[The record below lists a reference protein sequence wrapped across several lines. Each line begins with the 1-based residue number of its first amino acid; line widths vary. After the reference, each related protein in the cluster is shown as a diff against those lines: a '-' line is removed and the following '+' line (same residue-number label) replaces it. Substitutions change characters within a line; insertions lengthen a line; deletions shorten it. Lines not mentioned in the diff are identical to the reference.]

1 MTRKPRKLDE
11 NRQKVLEMRRQTRKL
26 RYSSYRNAQK
36 GEEKAR
42 SFGDT
47 LKRLLKYLFEHKG
60 GCVIVLITC
69 ILSTVC
75 NVIGPTYIGDALD
88 VLNDQ
93 VALKIQ
99 GQEISA
105 ETLIPYILML
115 LAVYGGMAVFSF
127 VQQYTM
133 AGITAKVVR
142 RLREDLNTK
151 LSRLPLKFFDS
162 NAKGDILSRLI
173 NDIDNISNTLQH
185 NLVSVVTSII
195 TLVGVFVM
203 MVITNWFLTLV
214 IVFIVPP
221 AAAIALS
228 IMKVSKKLF
237 RIQWD
242 RTGELNGH
250 VEEMYTGHKIVR
262 LFGQEQLAVDEFN
275 DINDELTEVSRK
287 AQFISGT
294 IAPFINLID
303 NFGYIL
309 IAIIGGYLIV
319 NNGVFAVN
327 GTVLFDMGESFTIG
341 GILTF
346 ITYSKLFTSPISQ
359 LAQIV
364 NNLQSSMASSERVFA
379 ILDEKEEVPDKNENR
394 IEFKD
399 VLKFENVSF
408 SYSPD
413 KPLMENLDIT
423 VKCGGL
429 VALVGPTGAGK
440 TTFVNLLMRFYDVNE
455 GKITIDGTDIRD
467 IPRDDLR
474 SLYGMVLQD
483 TWLFNGT
490 IKDNIRY
497 GRLDAT
503 DEEVIAA
510 AKAAHADEF
519 ISELSEGY
527 DTILE
532 ENGENL
538 SQGQRQLLT
547 IARALLKDPK
557 ILILDEA
564 TSSVDTRTELLLQAA
579 MSEIMKGRTNFVIA
593 HRLSTIKKADEIL
606 FIDKGTVKE
615 RGTHQELLQ
624 KGGLY
629 ADMYYSQFGGKVSD
643 RKLET
648 DN

>member
-1 MTRKPRKLDE
+1 MTRKPRQLDE
-11 NRQKVLEMRRQTRKL
+11 NRQKLLEMRRNTRKL
-26 RYSSYRNAQK
+26 RYSSYRSVQK
-36 GEEKAR
+36 GEEKATR
-42 SFGDT
+42 FGET
-47 LKRLLKYLFEHKG
+47 MKRLLKYLLEHKG

-69 ILSTVC
+69 LLSTVC
-75 NVIGPTYIGDALD
+75 NVIGPSYIGDALD
-88 VLNDQ
+88 VLNEQ
-93 VALKIQ
+93 VALKIE
-99 GQEISA
+99 GYEISA
-105 ETLIPYILML
+105 ESLIPYILML
-115 LAVYGGMAVFSF
+115 LAVYGGMAIFSF
-127 VQQYTM
+127 IQQFTM

-195 TLVGVFVM
+195 TIVGVFVM
-203 MVITNWFLTLV
+203 MVVTNWFLTLV
-214 IVFIVPP
+214 IVLIVPP

-237 RIQWD
+237 KTQWD

-275 DINDELTEVSRK
+275 DINDELTDVSRK

-327 GTVLFDMGESFTIG
+327 GTVLYDMGESFTIG

-379 ILDEKEEVPDKNENR
+379 VLDESEEVADKEGKS

-413 KPLMENLDIT
+413 KPLMENLDIS

-440 TTFVNLLMRFYDVNE
+440 TTFVNLLMRFYDVND

-467 IPRDDLR
+467 IPRDALR

-497 GRLDAT
+497 GKLDAT

-519 ISELSEGY
+519 IAELSEGY

-643 RKLET
+643 KKLDT
-648 DN
+648 DF

>member
-1 MTRKPRKLDE
+1 MTRKPRKLPE
-11 NRQKVLEMRRQTRKL
+11 NRQKLLEMRRKTRKL
-26 RYSSYRNAQK
+26 RYSSYRSAQD
-36 GEEKAR
+36 GEEKASR
-42 SFGDT
+42 FGET
-47 LKRLLKYLFEHKG
+47 MKRLLKYLLEHKV
-60 GCVIVLITC
+60 GCVIVIITC
-69 ILSTVC
+69 LLSTVC

-88 VLNDQ
+88 VLNEQ

-99 GQEISA
+99 GYEISA
-105 ETLIPYILML
+105 ESLVPYLLML
-115 LAVYGGMAVFSF
+115 VAVYGGMAIFSF
-127 VQQYTM
+127 IQQYTM

-151 LSRLPLKFFDS
+151 LSHLPLKFFDS

-185 NLVSVVTSII
+185 NLVSVITSII
-195 TLVGVFVM
+195 TIVGVFTM
-203 MVITNWFLTLV
+203 MVVTNWFLTLI
-214 IVFIVPP
+214 IVLIVPP

-237 RIQWD
+237 KAQWD

-275 DINDELTEVSRK
+275 DINDELTDVSRK

-309 IAIIGGYLIV
+309 IAIVGGYLIV

-327 GTVLFDMGESFTIG
+327 GTVLFDMGEGFTIG

-379 ILDEKEEVPDKNENR
+379 LLDEPEEVADKDGSE

-399 VLKFENVSF
+399 ALKFENVSF

-413 KPLMENLDIT
+413 KPLMENLDIS

-440 TTFVNLLMRFYDVNE
+440 TTFVNLLMRFYDVND

-497 GRLDAT
+497 GKLDAT

-519 ISELSEGY
+519 ISEFSEGY
-527 DTILE
+527 NTMLE

-538 SQGQRQLLT
+538 SQGQRQLIT

-606 FIDKGTVKE
+606 FIDGGAVKE

-643 RKLET
+643 KKLET

>member
-1 MTRKPRKLDE
+1 MTRKPRKLPE
-11 NRQKVLEMRRQTRKL
+11 NRQKLLEMRRKTRKL
-26 RYSSYRNAQK
+26 RYSSYRSAQD
-36 GEEKAR
+36 GEEKASR
-42 SFGDT
+42 FGET
-47 LKRLLKYLFEHKG
+47 MKRLLKYLLEHKV
-60 GCVIVLITC
+60 GCVIVIITC
-69 ILSTVC
+69 LLSTVC

-88 VLNDQ
+88 VLNEQ

-99 GQEISA
+99 GYEISA
-105 ETLIPYILML
+105 ESLVPYLLML
-115 LAVYGGMAVFSF
+115 VAVYGGMAIFSF
-127 VQQYTM
+127 IQQYTM

-151 LSRLPLKFFDS
+151 LSHLPLKFFDS

-185 NLVSVVTSII
+185 NLVSVITSII
-195 TLVGVFVM
+195 TIVGVFTM
-203 MVITNWFLTLV
+203 MVVTNWFLTLI
-214 IVFIVPP
+214 IVLIVPP

-237 RIQWD
+237 KAQWD

-275 DINDELTEVSRK
+275 DINDELTDVSRK

-327 GTVLFDMGESFTIG
+327 GTVLFDMGEGFTIG

-379 ILDEKEEVPDKNENR
+379 LLDEPEEVADKDGSE

-399 VLKFENVSF
+399 ALKFENVSF

-413 KPLMENLDIT
+413 KPLMENLDIS

-440 TTFVNLLMRFYDVNE
+440 TTFVNLLMRFYDVND

-497 GRLDAT
+497 GKLDAT

-519 ISELSEGY
+519 ISEFSEGY
-527 DTILE
+527 NTMLE

-606 FIDKGTVKE
+606 FIDGGAVKE

-643 RKLET
+643 KKLET

>member
-1 MTRKPRKLDE
+1 MTKKQRNLDE
-11 NRQKVLEMRRQTRKL
+11 NRQRLLEMRRKTRKL
-26 RYSSYRNAQK
+26 RYSSYRSVQE
-36 GEEKAR
+36 GEEKATR
-42 SFGDT
+42 FGET
-47 LKRLLKYLFEHKG
+47 MRRLLKYLVEHKG
-60 GCVIVLITC
+60 GCVIVFITC

-88 VLNDQ
+88 VLNEQ

-99 GQEISA
+99 GLEISA
-105 ETLIPYILML
+105 ESLVPYLIML
-115 LAVYGGMAVFSF
+115 VAVYGGMAIFSF
-127 VQQYTM
+127 IQQYTM

-142 RLREDLNTK
+142 RLREDLNRK
-151 LSRLPLKFFDS
+151 LSHLPLKYFDS

-195 TLVGVFVM
+195 TIVGVFTM
-203 MVITNWFLTLV
+203 MIVTNWFLTLV
-214 IVFIVPP
+214 IVLIVPP

-237 RIQWD
+237 KRQWD

-275 DINDELTEVSRK
+275 DINDELTDVSRR

-294 IAPFINLID
+294 ISPFINLID
-303 NFGYIL
+303 NLGYIL

-327 GTVLFDMGESFTIG
+327 GTVLYDMGESFTIG

-379 ILDEKEEVPDKNENR
+379 LLDEPEEIADKNANS
-394 IEFKD
+394 IEFND

-408 SYSPD
+408 AYSQD
-413 KPLMENLDIT
+413 KPLMENLDIS

-467 IPRDDLR
+467 IPRDSLR

-490 IKDNIRY
+490 VKDNIRY
-497 GRLDAT
+497 GKLDAT

-510 AKAAHADEF
+510 AKAAHADDF
-519 ISELSEGY
+519 IAELPDGY
-527 DTILE
+527 NTVLE
-532 ENGENL
+532 ENGGNL

-593 HRLSTIKKADEIL
+593 HRLSTIRKADEIL
-606 FIDKGTVKE
+606 FIDKGSVKE
-615 RGTHQELLQ
+615 RGTHDELLK

-629 ADMYYSQFGGKVSD
+629 ADMYYSQFGSKVSD
-643 RKLET
+643 KKLDT
-648 DN
+648 DF

>member
-1 MTRKPRKLDE
+1 MKKQRILDE
-11 NRQKVLEMRRQTRKL
+11 KRSNLLEMRRSTRKQ
-26 RYSSYRNAQK
+26 RYSSYRSVQK
-36 GEEKAR
+36 GEERASR
-42 SFGDT
+42 FTET
-47 LKRLLKYLFEHKG
+47 LKRLLAYLKEHKR
-60 GCVIVLITC
+60 GCVIVFITC
-69 ILSTVC
+69 ILSTIC

-88 VLNDQ
+88 VLNEQ
-93 VALKIQ
+93 VALKIN

-105 ETLIPYILML
+105 DALIPYILML

-127 VQQYTM
+127 IQQYTM
-133 AGITAKVVR
+133 AGVTARVVR
-142 RLREDLNTK
+142 RLREDLNGK

-173 NDIDNISNTLQH
+173 NDIDNISNTLQNH
-185 NLVSVVTSII
+185 LVSVITSVI
-195 TLVGVFVM
+195 TIVGVFVM
-203 MVITNWFLTLV
+203 MLITNWLLTIIILL
-214 IVFIVPP
+214 IVPP

-237 RIQWD
+237 KAQWD

-275 DINDELTEVSRK
+275 DINDELTDVSRR

-319 NNGVFAVN
+319 NNGVFTFN
-327 GTVLFDMGESFTIG
+327 GNVIFDMGQSFTIG

-379 ILDEKEEVPDKNENR
+379 LLDEDEEVADNTGDK

-413 KPLMENLDIT
+413 KPLMENLDIS

-455 GKITIDGTDIRD
+455 GRITIDGTDIRH

-503 DEEVIAA
+503 DEEVVAA

-519 ISELSEGY
+519 ICELADGY
-527 DTILE
+527 DTMLD
-532 ENGENL
+532 ENGDNL

-615 RGTHQELLQ
+615 RGTHEELLE

-643 RKLET
+643 KRLDT

>member
-1 MTRKPRKLDE
+1 MKYKSRNLDE
-11 NRQKVLEMRRQTRKL
+11 KRRILLENRRKTRRV
-26 RYSSYRNAQK
+26 RYSSYSGVRAD
-36 GEEKAR
+36 EEKAAR
-42 SFGDT
+42 FSET
-47 LKRLLKYLFEHKG
+47 AKRLSAYIFEHKIG
-60 GCVIVLITC
+60 FAIVLVTC

-88 VLNDQ
+88 VLNEQ

-105 ETLIPYILML
+105 ETLVPYLIML
-115 LAVYGGMAVFSF
+115 VAVYGGMAIFSF
-127 VQQYTM
+127 IQQYNM
-133 AGITAKVVR
+133 AGITAKIVR
-142 RLREDLNTK
+142 RLREEINRK
-151 LSRLPLKFFDS
+151 LSHLPLKYFDS
-162 NAKGDILSRLI
+162 NAKGDILSRVI

-185 NLVSVVTSII
+185 NLVSIITSII
-195 TLVGVFVM
+195 TIVGVFVM
-203 MVITNWFLTLV
+203 MLSTNWFLTLV
-214 IVFIVPP
+214 IVAIVPP

-237 RIQWD
+237 RKQWD

-250 VEEMYTGHKIVR
+250 IEEMYTGHKIVR

-275 DINDELTEVSRK
+275 DINDELTDVSRR

-303 NFGYIL
+303 NIGYIL
-309 IAIIGGYLIV
+309 IAVLGGYLIV
-319 NNGVFAVN
+319 NQGVFAI
-327 GTVLFDMGESFTIG
+327 GSTVIYDMGESFTIG

-364 NNLQSSMASSERVFA
+364 NQLQSCMASSERVFTL
-379 ILDEKEEVPDKNENR
+379 IDEPEEVADKNCGSLSFRNE
-394 IEFKD
+394 
-399 VLKFENVSF
+399 LKFEDVSF

-423 VKCGGL
+423 VKRGGL

-440 TTFVNLLMRFYDVNE
+440 TTFVNLLMRFYDVTG

-467 IPRDDLR
+467 IERDELR

-490 IKDNIRY
+490 VKDNIRY
-497 GRLDAT
+497 GKLEAT
-503 DEEVIAA
+503 DEEVIEA
-510 AKAAHADEF
+510 AKAARADEF
-519 ISELSEGY
+519 INELPDGY
-527 DTILE
+527 DTVLD
-532 ENGENL
+532 ENGSNL

-547 IARALLKDPK
+547 IARALLKDPQ

-564 TSSVDTRTELLLQAA
+564 TSSVDTRTELLVQAA

-593 HRLSTIKKADEIL
+593 HRLSTIRKADEIL
-606 FIDKGTVKE
+606 FIDGGAVKE
-615 RGTHQELLQ
+615 RGTHDELLA
-624 KGGLY
+624 KDGYY
-629 ADMYYSQFGGKVSD
+629 ADMYYSQFGGRVSE
-643 RKLET
+643 RKLDT
-648 DN
+648 NF

>member
-1 MTRKPRKLDE
+1 MIRKPRQLDE
-11 NRQKVLEMRRQTRKL
+11 NRQRLLEMRRNTRKL
-26 RYSSYRNAQK
+26 RYSSYRSVQK
-36 GEEKAR
+36 GEEKANN
-42 SFGDT
+42 FGKT
-47 LKRLLKYLFEHKG
+47 MKRLLKYLFEHKG
-60 GCVIVLITC
+60 SCVIVFITC
-69 ILSTVC
+69 ILSTIC
-75 NVIGPTYIGDALD
+75 NVIGPSYIGDALD
-88 VLNDQ
+88 VLNEQ
-93 VALKIQ
+93 VALKIE
-99 GQEISA
+99 GFEISA
-105 ETLIPYILML
+105 ESLIPYILML
-115 LAVYGGMAVFSF
+115 LAVYGGMAIFSF
-127 VQQYTM
+127 IQQFTM

-162 NAKGDILSRLI
+162 NSKGDILSRLI

-203 MVITNWFLTLV
+203 MLVTNWFLTLV
-214 IVFIVPP
+214 IVLIVPP

-237 RIQWD
+237 KTQWD

-275 DINDELTEVSRK
+275 DINDELTDVSRK

-327 GTVLFDMGESFTIG
+327 GTVLYDMGKSFTIG

-379 ILDEKEEVPDKNENR
+379 ILDESEEVADKNGKS

-413 KPLMENLDIT
+413 KPLMENLDIS

-440 TTFVNLLMRFYDVNE
+440 TTFVNLLMRFYDVND

-497 GRLDAT
+497 GKLDAT
-503 DEEVIAA
+503 DEEVITA

-527 DTILE
+527 DTVLD

-615 RGTHQELLQ
+615 RGTHKELLE

>member
-1 MTRKPRKLDE
+1 MTRKPRKLPE
-11 NRQKVLEMRRQTRKL
+11 NRQKLLEMRRKTRKL
-26 RYSSYRNAQK
+26 RYSSYRSAQD
-36 GEEKAR
+36 GEEKASR
-42 SFGDT
+42 FGET
-47 LKRLLKYLFEHKG
+47 MKRLLKYLLEHKV
-60 GCVIVLITC
+60 GCVIVIITC
-69 ILSTVC
+69 LLSTVC

-88 VLNDQ
+88 VLNEQ

-99 GQEISA
+99 GYEISA
-105 ETLIPYILML
+105 ESLVPYLLML
-115 LAVYGGMAVFSF
+115 VAVYGGMAIFSF
-127 VQQYTM
+127 IQQYTM

-151 LSRLPLKFFDS
+151 LSHLPLKFFDS

-185 NLVSVVTSII
+185 NLVSVITSII
-195 TLVGVFVM
+195 TIVGVFTM
-203 MVITNWFLTLV
+203 MVVTNWFLTLI
-214 IVFIVPP
+214 IVLIVPP

-237 RIQWD
+237 KAQWD

-275 DINDELTEVSRK
+275 DINDELTDVSRK

-327 GTVLFDMGESFTIG
+327 GTVLFDMGEGFTIG

-379 ILDEKEEVPDKNENR
+379 LLDEPEEVTDKDGSE

-399 VLKFENVSF
+399 ALKFENVSF

-413 KPLMENLDIT
+413 KPLMENLDIS

-440 TTFVNLLMRFYDVNE
+440 TTFVNLLMRFYDVND

-497 GRLDAT
+497 GKLDAT

-519 ISELSEGY
+519 ISEFSEGY
-527 DTILE
+527 NTMLE

-538 SQGQRQLLT
+538 SQGQRQLIT

-606 FIDKGTVKE
+606 FIDGGAVKE

-643 RKLET
+643 KKLET

>member
-1 MTRKPRKLDE
+1 MKRKQRNLDE
-11 NRQKVLEMRRQTRKL
+11 NRQKLLEMRRKTRKM
-26 RYSSYRNAQK
+26 RYSSYRSVQK
-36 GEEKAR
+36 GEERAGR
-42 SFGDT
+42 FGET
-47 LKRLLKYLFEHKG
+47 MKRLLRYLLEHKG

-69 ILSTVC
+69 VLSTVC
-75 NVIGPTYIGDALD
+75 NVVGPSYIGEALD
-88 VLNDQ
+88 VLNEQ
-93 VALKIQ
+93 VALKIE
-99 GQEISA
+99 GYEISA
-105 ETLIPYILML
+105 ETLIPYILL
-115 LAVYGGMAVFSF
+115 LLGVYGGMAVFSF
-127 VQQYTM
+127 IQQYTM

-142 RLREDLNTK
+142 RLREDLNRK
-151 LSRLPLKFFDS
+151 LSHMPLKFFDS

-195 TLVGVFVM
+195 TIVGVFAM

-214 IVFIVPP
+214 IVLIVPP

-237 RIQWD
+237 KIQWD

-275 DINDELTEVSRK
+275 DINDELTDVSRR

-327 GTVLFDMGESFTIG
+327 GTVLYDMGESFTIG

-379 ILDEKEEVPDKNENR
+379 LLDEPEEVPDKNGDE

-399 VLKFENVSF
+399 ALKFENVSF

-413 KPLMENLDIT
+413 KPLMENLDIS

-440 TTFVNLLMRFYDVNE
+440 TTFVNLLMRFYDVNG

-467 IPRDDLR
+467 IPRDRLR

-510 AKAAHADEF
+510 ARAAHADEF
-519 ISELSEGY
+519 ISTLSEGY
-527 DTILE
+527 ETMLE

-615 RGTHQELLQ
+615 RGTHEELLK

-643 RKLET
+643 KKLDT

>member
-1 MTRKPRKLDE
+1 MTKKPRQLDE
-11 NRQKVLEMRRQTRKL
+11 NRQKILEMRRSTRKL
-26 RYSSYRNAQK
+26 RYSSYRSVQK
-36 GEEKAR
+36 GEEKA
-42 SFGDT
+42 SNFGKT
-47 LKRLLKYLFEHKG
+47 LKRLLKYLLEHKG
-60 GCVIVLITC
+60 GCIIVLITC
-69 ILSTVC
+69 VLSTIC
-75 NVIGPTYIGDALD
+75 NVIGPSYIGDALD
-88 VLNDQ
+88 VLNEQ
-93 VALKIQ
+93 VALKIE
-99 GQEISA
+99 GYEISA
-105 ETLIPYILML
+105 ESLIPYILML

-127 VQQYTM
+127 VQQFTM
-133 AGITAKVVR
+133 AGLTARVVR
-142 RLREDLNTK
+142 RLREDLNGK

-195 TLVGVFVM
+195 TIFGVFVM
-203 MVITNWFLTLV
+203 MLITNWFLTLI
-214 IVFIVPP
+214 IVLIVPP

-237 RIQWD
+237 KAQWD

-275 DINDELTEVSRK
+275 DINDELTDVSRK

-303 NFGYIL
+303 NIGYIL

-319 NNGVFAVN
+319 NKGVFAI
-327 GTVLFDMGESFTIG
+327 GDTVLYDMGGSFTIG

-379 ILDEKEEVPDKNENR
+379 ILDEPEEIADKNGSSL
-394 IEFKD
+394 EFKD

-413 KPLMENLDIT
+413 KPLMENLDIS

-440 TTFVNLLMRFYDVNE
+440 TTFVNLLMRFYDVND
-455 GKITIDGTDIRD
+455 GRITIDGTDIRD

-497 GRLDAT
+497 GKLGAT

-519 ISELSEGY
+519 VSELSEGY

-593 HRLSTIKKADEIL
+593 HRLSTIKSADEIL

-615 RGTHQELLQ
+615 RGTHKELLQ

-643 RKLET
+643 KKLDT